1 MTRLVSD
8 VLSSARL
15 TLNDVDAVRYLDA
28 EMLGYTID
36 AINTIKN
43 IRPDLFL
50 GNYGA
55 LATLTTSSNLPIN
68 EQFFRPV
75 TDYVI
80 ARCELK
86 DDEHVLD
93 ARAELMAKMTTGYL
107 T

>member
-1 MTRLVSD
+1 VVRSISEVAA
-8 VLSSARL
+8 SARL
-15 TLNDVDAVRYLDA
+15 TLNDDDVTRYKDP
-28 EMLGYTID
+28 EVLGYVID
-36 AINTIKN
+36 ALNTIKN

-55 LATLTTSSNLPIN
+55 LSTLTIASNLPIN
-68 EQFFRPV
+68 EQFFRPL

-86 DDEHVLD
+86 DDEHVLN